1 MVTKFKLE
9 WLKVK
14 SKKMTQ
20 KEQESSMQKGTKIQK
35 MNLQTEMKMEVLNL
49 FILMDPLLM
58 FGNLAFPYYP
68 VVQ

>member
-1 MVTKFKLE
+1 
-9 WLKVK
+9 
-14 SKKMTQ
+14 MTQ
-20 KEQESSMQKGTKIQK
+20 KEQESSTQKGTKIQK

-49 FILMDPLLM
+49 FIHMDPLLM